1 MSEETIILFV
11 VPVIAFAGTV
21 LVAHW
26 LGKLRQG
33 IALVGLVLLW
43 AGFTGA
49 MFFGMEQASGWDG
62 LGYMLALAVLCA
74 PCGVG
79 LGLGSLIG
87 WIRGGRQQQLQ

>member
-33 IALVGLVLLW
+33 IALAGLVLLW

-49 MFFGMEQASGWDG
+49 MFLGWSRRAAGTAWAICWHWRCYARPAASV
-62 LGYMLALAVLCA
+62 LAWAA
-74 PCGVG
+74 
-79 LGLGSLIG
+79 
-87 WIRGGRQQQLQ
+87 